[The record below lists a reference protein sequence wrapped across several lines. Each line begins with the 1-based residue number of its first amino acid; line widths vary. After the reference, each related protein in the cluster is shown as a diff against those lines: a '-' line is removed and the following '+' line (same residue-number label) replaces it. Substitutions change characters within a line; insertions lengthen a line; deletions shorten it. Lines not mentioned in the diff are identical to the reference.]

1 MYIGKPGILMS
12 GGNFT
17 DQYSQRQSFKIS
29 GEGLATAF
37 VAVLPDENNNDVG
50 HGIGRMR
57 KAPQIPN
64 GGSAGLDRVKSGMTL
79 AQPNFKKGRS
89 SCLNKM

>member
-1 MYIGKPGILMS
+1 MCIGKSGVLMS

-29 GEGLATAF
+29 GGVVTVC
-37 VAVLPDENNNDVG
+37 VAALPDENNNDVG